1 MEYHGRDDGREF
13 HILCTEEEKERSF
26 TNFNVVKGT
35 VRSFSGEDRRVLEGR

>member
-26 TNFNVVKGT
+26 TNLDFVKGT
-35 VRSFSGEDRRVLEGR
+35 LRSFSEEDRRALEG